1 MPKIR
6 LLAPWTDDKGEPR
19 AAGAVI
25 EVTDEQARELHDRGQ
40 ASLVEEEEQ
49 LAKAA
54 EQGSYSDRATRE
66 GTAPLGGGQQAE
78 APQQPEQP
86 EQAEPKAE

>member
-6 LLAPWTDDKGEPR
+6 LLAPWTDDKGEPQ

-25 EVTDEQARELHDRGQ
+25 DVSDEQASDLHNRGQ

-49 LAKAA
+49 AAQAA
-54 EQGSYSDRATRE
+54 EQGSYSDRVTRE
-66 GTAPLGGGQQAE
+66 DTAPLGSG
-78 APQQPEQP
+78 PQPEPAPPGEQP
-86 EQAEPKAE
+86 QAG